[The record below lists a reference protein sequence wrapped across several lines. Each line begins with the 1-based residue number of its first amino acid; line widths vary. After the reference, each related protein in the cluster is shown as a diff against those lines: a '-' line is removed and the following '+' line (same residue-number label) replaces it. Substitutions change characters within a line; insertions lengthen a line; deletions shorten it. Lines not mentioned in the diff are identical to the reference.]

1 MISFKRTSQTLL
13 FLTVGVVMANV
24 AEAIKTEPVKAEP
37 VKTEPP
43 KKQDSERFEPIGI
56 DRTPPVITT
65 DAPLVASSNNV
76 KFTTTMSDNVELAY
90 ISRSNTPVGQF
101 VFINEGIKN
110 DQVIDSASIGIGGT
124 YSKML
129 MAVDTSGNVTKKTIS
144 ITTPE
149 TVIKQGTY
157 STIGTYNLPAG
168 FNCLMAYNGL
178 AGPTAGAQDGAA
190 VTVLT
195 MGGSSPANPVSAWSV
210 VDGYSPIMAISG
222 VGRFS
227 SVTRPQTLVPI
238 SATSLTF
245 PYVQQGSGSSP
256 WYSFEIGYTASATLS
271 PTNPSLLDI
280 TVNMECNENR
290 VGFVNGTIATFSVI
304 LNPPV

>member
-1 MISFKRTSQTLL
+1 
-13 FLTVGVVMANV
+13 
-24 AEAIKTEPVKAEP
+24 
-37 VKTEPP
+37 
-43 KKQDSERFEPIGI
+43 
-56 DRTPPVITT
+56 
-65 DAPLVASSNNV
+65 
-76 KFTTTMSDNVELAY
+76 
-90 ISRSNTPVGQF
+90 
-101 VFINEGIKN
+101 
-110 DQVIDSASIGIGGT
+110 
-124 YSKML
+124 ML

-149 TVIKQGTY
+149 TAIKQGTY

-168 FNCLMAYNGL
+168 FNCLMENNGQF
-178 AGPTAGAQDGAA
+178 GPAGAQDGAA

-210 VDGYSPIMAISG
+210 VDGYSPIMQIN
-222 VGRFS
+222 VGGIFRF
-227 SVTRPQTLVPI
+227 VTRPQTLVPI

-256 WYSFEIGYTASATLS
+256 WYSFEMGYTASATLS
-271 PTNPSLLDI
+271 QTNPSLLDI